1 MYISIA
7 LWDKILTVTLWILL
21 AILVGTLIYVIF
33 SAVSSLYYARAL
45 TYSSDH
51 AKAKV
56 VDKKHENATYSTTLM
71 PIGKVLIPQTHRIE
85 ERNYVSLR
93 VNDEVHVINDKDLYW
108 DVEVGDSVDVIVHD
122 GYNKRGILTHTYITL
137 AH

>member
-7 LWDKILTVTLWILL
+7 LWDQILTVSLWILL
-21 AILVGTLIYVIF
+21 AILVGLLIYVLF
-33 SAVSSLYYARAL
+33 GAFVNLYWTHAL
-45 TYSSDH
+45 TYSSDP

-93 VNDEVHVINDKDLYW
+93 VNDEVHIIDSKDLYW
-108 DVEVGDSVDVIVHD
+108 DVEIGDNVDVIVHD